1 MRRRRR
7 VKREEPC
14 RLLRIVNCDD
24 DNAYYILSLEDQ
36 REKRGGQEELEDQR
50 FLLWDI
56 VIGFHNPRE
65 DVNVSHLL
73 QLALGSMNGCGHD
86 DVKSYSSNLLS
97 TTIFYSV
104 NERTSSSV
112 GGGGVGILFGLSAD
126 PSTVTRER
134 GG

>member
-1 MRRRRR
+1 M
-7 VKREEPC
+7 
-14 RLLRIVNCDD
+14 
-24 DNAYYILSLEDQ
+24 
-36 REKRGGQEELEDQR
+36 
-50 FLLWDI
+50 
-56 VIGFHNPRE
+56 IGFHNNPRE

-73 QLALGSMNGCGHD
+73 QLALGSMNGCGD